1 MLMLF
6 KPKNRREN
14 LHRPF
19 GSTIVH
25 DRNRSGVGEL
35 VGREPLMFARV
46 ENIVINFSQR
56 RRKCQNFRSET
67 QTAFFNGNFN
77 FFGRGNT
84 SFGGI

>member
-35 VGREPLMFARV
+35 VGREPWIIARV
-46 ENIVINFSQR
+46 ENGVTKFSPQR
-56 RRKCQNFRSET
+56 Q
-67 QTAFFNGNFN
+67 
-77 FFGRGNT
+77 
-84 SFGGI
+84 